1 MASRAGQKG
10 TIGLIIPED
19 DMPFTSDGIRPDL
32 IINPHAI
39 PSRMT
44 VGQLIES
51 MFGKACCSYGGFG
64 DCTAFTTK
72 GSNVNTYGYMLAKA
86 GFHSSGNQLLYN
98 GMTGEQLRSDIYI
111 GPTYY
116 MRLKHMVKD
125 KINYR
130 ARGPRTALTRQ
141 TVQGRA
147 NDGGLRVGEMERD
160 AIISHGAAGFLSESF
175 LVRGDEY
182 YMAVCNKT
190 GMIAIYNPAQNIFL
204 SPGADGPVKFHTTMD
219 GKMTLEMVSQYGRSF
234 SILRIPYSLK
244 LLIQELQVMNI
255 QMRIITNENV
265 DTLMSMS
272 YSDNI
277 IKVTNDEVKFQ
288 GGKGKEGD
296 DYINQYVREYKRTI
310 DKLFSKESGK
320 RGPQNIPSFDD
331 AESSEYRPD
340 SAPDGT
346 ISSDSIPRKVDT
358 ASDSESESMRYTPPI
373 PPPSET
379 ISSTS
384 SGSFVPPPPADSPNS
399 ADFGSE
405 ELNEIYRKLG
415 DDAKQKLAGLTQT
428 EQIAVLRKVAAKR
441 KETEPQE
448 DSTAILNV
456 ENLDEKE
463 EDENKKSEESSS
475 SSSQTKSVTMDDNKS
490 SASGETKQITL

>member
-1 MASRAGQKG
+1 
-10 TIGLIIPED
+10 
-19 DMPFTSDGIRPDL
+19 
-32 IINPHAI
+32 
-39 PSRMT
+39 
-44 VGQLIES
+44 
-51 MFGKACCSYGGFG
+51 
-64 DCTAFTTK
+64 
-72 GSNVNTYGYMLAKA
+72 
-86 GFHSSGNQLLYN
+86 
-98 GMTGEQLRSDIYI
+98 
-111 GPTYY
+111 
-116 MRLKHMVKD
+116 
-125 KINYR
+125 
-130 ARGPRTALTRQ
+130 
-141 TVQGRA
+141 
-147 NDGGLRVGEMERD
+147 
-160 AIISHGAAGFLSESF
+160 
-175 LVRGDEY
+175 
-182 YMAVCNKT
+182 
-190 GMIAIYNPAQNIFL
+190 MIAIYNPAQNIFL

-310 DKLFSKESGK
+310 DKLFSKESNK

-340 SAPDGT
+340 SSPDGTISTDSIPFKVDTPSEDSDEYKPDSSPDGT

-358 ASDSESESMRYTPPI
+358 PSEESESIRYTPPM

-379 ISSTS
+379 MTS
-384 SGSFVPPPPADSPNS
+384 SGSFVPPPPTSSANS
-399 ADFGSE
+399 FDFGSE

-415 DDAKQKLAGLTQT
+415 EDAKQKLNGLSRT
-428 EQIAVLRKVAAKR
+428 EQISVLRKVAEKR

-448 DSTAILNV
+448 DSTAILNI

-463 EDENKKSEESSS
+463 DDENKKSEESSS
-475 SSSQTKSVTMDDNKS
+475 SSSSQTKSVTMSDNKS
-490 SASGETKQITL
+490 SASGETKQINL

>member
-1 MASRAGQKG
+1 
-10 TIGLIIPED
+10 
-19 DMPFTSDGIRPDL
+19 
-32 IINPHAI
+32 
-39 PSRMT
+39 
-44 VGQLIES
+44 
-51 MFGKACCSYGGFG
+51 
-64 DCTAFTTK
+64 
-72 GSNVNTYGYMLAKA
+72 
-86 GFHSSGNQLLYN
+86 
-98 GMTGEQLRSDIYI
+98 
-111 GPTYY
+111 
-116 MRLKHMVKD
+116 MVKD

-277 IKVTNDEVKFQ
+277 IKVTNDEIKFQ

-331 AESSEYRPD
+331 TESSEYKVD

-346 ISSDSIPRKVDT
+346 ISSDSIQRKVDTPSEDSEEYRPGSSPDGTISDDSIPRKVDT
-358 ASDSESESMRYTPPI
+358 SSDVESIRYTPPM

-379 ISSTS
+379 MSNSS
-384 SGSFVPPPPADSPNS
+384 SGSFVPPPPTGSADSF
-399 ADFGSE
+399 DFGSE
-405 ELNEIYRKLG
+405 DLNEIYRKLG
-415 DDAKQKLAGLTQT
+415 DDAKQKLNGLPRT
-428 EQIAVLRKVAAKR
+428 EQISVLRKVAEKR

-456 ENLDEKE
+456 ENLDEKDEE
-463 EDENKKSEESSS
+463 EDENKKSDGS
-475 SSSQTKSVTMDDNKS
+475 SSSQTKSVTMGDNKS
-490 SASGETKQITL
+490 SESGETKQITL